1 MAIKE
6 KLFDQFPPVTTAEW
20 MGKIHSD
27 LKGADFDRKLVWKID
42 EGFDVMPF
50 YRSEDIE
57 ELPFIGSMPGE
68 FPYVRGNRKN
78 DNNWLVRQDIEVS
91 DYLAAN
97 SKALD
102 ILMKGIDSL
111 GFIIKDPRSISVEN
125 FRVLL
130 RNIHPGAVELN
141 FISDGKAKEIL
152 EILTTLLREKGLS
165 RTQLTGAVEADPLGR
180 LMVNGTLCVPVE
192 EGFDYLA
199 TLTTAALDFP
209 SFRTIHIKA
218 SAIADAGGDQVQEL
232 AFALSMGNEYMS
244 QLTDRGLSAE
254 EAASKIRF
262 SFASVPEYFPAI
274 ARLRAAR
281 LLWSLIQK
289 GYGNHESPSARM
301 VIHSVTALWNKT
313 VYDPY
318 VNMLRTQAETMSSVL
333 GGADSITVRPFDA
346 AIRQPD
352 GFSERIARNQ
362 QLILREEAGFGKVID
377 PAAGSWYIEKLTSLI
392 AEHAWELY
400 IETEREGGF
409 IEALR
414 KGYIQDKVSLSASRK
429 RKDFATRK
437 KTLLGTNQYPQGK
450 ETLPDAADEK
460 IISGSKPA
468 ATAEIRPLVPFRASE
483 EYDKLRM
490 AVESSGRKPV
500 VFLLTIGNAV
510 MRRARA
516 QFSAVFF
523 ECAGYRIIDNTGFGS
538 VEEGTE
544 AAMGSGADIVVICSS
559 DEEYLQ
565 FAPEIY
571 RHLKDKF
578 IVVIAGNPACSE
590 ELKEAGIENFIHV
603 RSDVP
608 AMLRDFNNKM
618 GIEEEKGRRGEGE
631 KGRMEEGEIE
641 ALSVE

>member
-1 MAIKE
+1 MTIKE

-27 LKGADFDRKLVWKID
+27 LKGADFDRKLVWKTD

-50 YRSEDIE
+50 YRSEDLE
-57 ELPFIGSMPGE
+57 GLPFTGSLPGE
-68 FPYVRGNRKN
+68 FPYVRGNRKS

-102 ILMKGIDSL
+102 ILMKGVDSL
-111 GFIIKDPRSISVEN
+111 GFIIKDPVSISVDN

-130 RNIHPGAVELN
+130 RNIHPEAVELN

-180 LMVNGTLCVPVE
+180 LMMNGTLCIPVE

-199 TLTTAALDFP
+199 ALSAAALDFP
-209 SFRTIHIKA
+209 SLRTIHIKA
-218 SAIADAGGDQVQEL
+218 SAVSDSGGDMVQEL

-244 QLTDRGLSAE
+244 QLTDRGMSAE

-262 SFASVPEYFPAI
+262 SFASAPDYFPAI
-274 ARLRAAR
+274 ARLRSAR
-281 LLWSLIQK
+281 LLWSLVQK
-289 GYGNHESPSARM
+289 GYGNHESPSACM
-301 VIHSVTALWNKT
+301 KIHCATALWNKT
-313 VYDPY
+313 TYDPY
-318 VNMLRTQAETMSSVL
+318 VNMLRTQAEAMSAVL

-346 AIRQPD
+346 AFRKPD
-352 GFSERIARNQ
+352 DFSERIARNQ
-362 QLILREEAGFGKVID
+362 QLILREEAWFGKVTD

-392 AEHAWELY
+392 AEHAWKLY

-409 IEALR
+409 LEALR
-414 KGYIQDKVSLSASRK
+414 KGYIQDRVSRSASMK
-429 RKDFATRK
+429 KKDFATRK

-450 ETLPDAADEK
+450 ETLPERADAEVMSA
-460 IISGSKPA
+460 GKPA
-468 ATAEIRPLVPFRASE
+468 ATVEIEPLVPFRASG
-483 EYDKLRM
+483 EYDRIRM
-490 AVESSGRKPV
+490 AVESSGRKPA

-544 AAMGSGADIVVICSS
+544 TALGSGADIVVVCSS
-559 DEEYLQ
+559 DEEYQQ

-571 RHLKDKF
+571 RNLKDKF
-578 IVVIAGNPACSE
+578 IVVIAGNPPCSE
-590 ELKEAGIENFIHV
+590 ELMKAGIENFIHV

-608 AMLRDFNNKM
+608 AVLRYFSNKM
-618 GIEEEKGRRGEGE
+618 GIEEGRGEGARE
-631 KGRMEEGEIE
+631 
-641 ALSVE
+641 

>member
-1 MAIKE
+1 MTIKE

-20 MGKIHSD
+20 MEKIHSD
-27 LKGADFDRKLVWKID
+27 LKGADFDRKLVWKTD

-57 ELPFIGSMPGE
+57 GLPFTGSLPGE
-68 FPYVRGNRKN
+68 FPYVRGNRQI

-102 ILMKGIDSL
+102 ILMKGVDSL
-111 GFIIKDPRSISVEN
+111 GFIIKDPMSVSVEN

-130 RNIHPGAVELN
+130 RNIHPGSVELN

-152 EILTTLLREKGLS
+152 AILNTLLREKGLS
-165 RTQLTGAVEADPLGR
+165 RMQLTGAVEADPLGR
-180 LMVNGTLCVPVE
+180 LMMNGTLCIPVE

-199 TLTTAALDFP
+199 ELTTAALDLP
-209 SFRTIHIKA
+209 LFRTIHIKA
-218 SAIADAGGDQVQEL
+218 SSISDSGGDLVQEL
-232 AFALSMGNEYMS
+232 AFALSMGNEYMT
-244 QLTDRGLSAE
+244 QLTDRGMSPE
-254 EAASKIRF
+254 EAASKIKF
-262 SFASVPEYFPAI
+262 SFASGPDYFPNI

-281 LLWSLIQK
+281 LLWSLVQK

-301 VIHSVTALWNKT
+301 KIHSVTALWNKT

-318 VNMLRTQAETMSSVL
+318 VNMLRTQTEAMSAVL
-333 GGADSITVRPFDA
+333 GGADSITVKPFDA
-346 AIRQPD
+346 AFRQPD

-362 QLILREEAGFGKVID
+362 QLILREEAGFGKVTD
-377 PAAGSWYIEKLTSLI
+377 PSGGSWYIEKLTSLF
-392 AEHAWELY
+392 AENAWKLY

-414 KGYIQDKVSLSASRK
+414 KGYIQDKVSMSASRK
-429 RKDFATRK
+429 RKDLATRK
-437 KTLLGTNQYPQGK
+437 KTLLGTNQYPFGK
-450 ETLPDAADEK
+450 ETLPERADVA
-460 IISGSKPA
+460 IISGSSPA
-468 ATAEIRPLVPFRASE
+468 ATAEIRPLVPFRASG
-483 EYDKLRM
+483 EYDSLRM

-500 VFLLTIGNAV
+500 VFLLTIGNAA

-523 ECAGYRIIDNTGFGS
+523 ECAGYKIIDNAGFGS
-538 VEEGTE
+538 AEEGTE
-544 AAMGSGADIVVICSS
+544 AALGSGADIVVICSS
-559 DEEYLQ
+559 DEEYQQL
-565 FAPEIY
+565 APEIY
-571 RHLKDKF
+571 SHLGDKF

-590 ELKEAGIENFIHV
+590 ELKKAGMENFIHV

-608 AMLRDFNNKM
+608 SVLRDFNSKM
-618 GIEEEKGRRGEGE
+618 GIGERGGEVENGREGEGS
-631 KGRMEEGEIE
+631 GERRV
-641 ALSVE
+641 LSVE

>member
-6 KLFDQFPPVTTAEW
+6 KLFDQFPSVTTAEW
-20 MGKIHSD
+20 MKKIHSD
-27 LKGADFDRKLVWKID
+27 LKGADFDRKMVWKTD
-42 EGFDVMPF
+42 GGFDVMPF
-50 YRSEDIE
+50 YRSEDTE
-57 ELPFIGSMPGE
+57 GLPFTGSLPGE
-68 FPYVRGNRKN
+68 FPYVRGNRKS
-78 DNNWLVRQDIEVS
+78 DNNWLVRQEVEVS

-102 ILMKGIDSL
+102 ILMKGVESL
-111 GFIIKDPRSISVEN
+111 GFIIKDPVSISVEN

-130 RNIHPGAVELN
+130 NNIHPEAVELN

-152 EILTTLLREKGLS
+152 EILNTLLMEKGLS

-180 LMVNGTLCVPVE
+180 LMMNGTLCIPVE

-199 TLTTAALDFP
+199 ALTTAALDFP

-218 SAIADAGGDQVQEL
+218 SAISDSGGDMVQEL

-244 QLTDRGLSAE
+244 QLTDRGLRAE
-254 EAASKIRF
+254 EAAAKIRF
-262 SFASVPEYFPAI
+262 SFASVPDYFPAI

-281 LLWSLIQK
+281 LLWSLVQK

-301 VIHSVTALWNKT
+301 KIHSVTALWNKT

-318 VNMLRTQAETMSSVL
+318 VNMLRTQTEAMSAVL
-333 GGADSITVRPFDA
+333 GGADSITVKPFDA
-346 AIRQPD
+346 AFRQPD

-362 QLILREEAGFGKVID
+362 QLILREEAGFGKVTD
-377 PAAGSWYIEKLTSLI
+377 PAGGSWYIEKLTSLI
-392 AEHAWELY
+392 SEHAWKLY
-400 IETEREGGF
+400 IETEQEGGF
-409 IEALR
+409 LQALS
-414 KGYIQDKVSLSASRK
+414 KGFIQDKVSRSASMK

-437 KTLLGTNQYPQGK
+437 RTLLGTNQYPQGK
-450 ETLPDAADEK
+450 EILPERAEAG
-460 IISGSKPA
+460 IISGNNH
-468 ATAEIRPLVPFRASE
+468 AETVEIKPLVPFRASG
-483 EYDKLRM
+483 EYDNLRM

-523 ECAGYRIIDNTGFGS
+523 ECAGYKIIDNAGFGS

-544 AAMGSGADIVVICSS
+544 TALASGADIVVICSS
-559 DEEYLQ
+559 DEEYTQ

-571 RHLKDKF
+571 SQLKDKF
-578 IVVIAGNPACSE
+578 LVVIAGNPACSE
-590 ELKEAGIENFIHV
+590 ELKKTGIENFIHM

-608 AMLRDFNNKM
+608 SVLRQFNNKM
-618 GIEEEKGRRGEGE
+618 GIVERGGEGE
-631 KGRMEEGEIE
+631 KGGRGEG
-641 ALSVE
+641 SVE